1 MAQSGW
7 KNFGKAD
14 FERLKQVYGVN
25 WVVLETPSDVALE
38 CPYQNAKLEV
48 CRID

>member
-7 KNFGKAD
+7 KDFRRAD
-14 FERLKQVYGVN
+14 FERLKQAYGVG
-25 WVVLETPSDVALE
+25 WVVLEKPASAGLE
-38 CPYQNAKLEV
+38 CPYQNVQLEV